1 MFEKTM
7 TPYQYAFQNP
17 INYTDPTGMM
27 PNDVTNPPSKLYTN
41 TNNVKGIIQNGFNA
55 TEYGKFSNY
64 NWFSTEANAGG
75 TGRVGQ
81 GTTIG
86 IEGINTSNAVE
97 VTNNQMN
104 QFYKQA
110 KSELGYTSEQLKTNS
125 SLRSQVDALKFKKLG
140 EWMNETGAD
149 VYKVGKSYAVSD
161 AAANKGIIKTINGSS
176 STIKALNGLKV
187 GGRALMVI
195 AIATDAYEIHTSGY
209 EARTIAG
216 VAGGWAGAW
225 AGANMG
231 GKLGVSGGGAIG
243 SAFAGIGAAPG
254 ALIGGVVG
262 AIGGGAIGYFS
273 GKAAATTTYDYIT
286 RPGVKPGGK

>member
-1 MFEKTM
+1 MFEKTG
-7 TPYQYAFQNP
+7 TPYQYAYQNP
-17 INYTDPTGMM
+17 INYTDPTGIM

-125 SLRSQVDALKFKKLG
+125 SLISQIDALKFKKLG

-149 VYKVGKSYAVSD
+149 VYKVGKLCS
-161 AAANKGIIKTINGSS
+161 IRCSS
-176 STIKALNGLKV
+176 
-187 GGRALMVI
+187 
-195 AIATDAYEIHTSGY
+195 
-209 EARTIAG
+209 
-216 VAGGWAGAW
+216 
-225 AGANMG
+225 
-231 GKLGVSGGGAIG
+231 
-243 SAFAGIGAAPG
+243 
-254 ALIGGVVG
+254 
-262 AIGGGAIGYFS
+262 
-273 GKAAATTTYDYIT
+273 
-286 RPGVKPGGK
+286 